1 MVLSLTSNPFDG
13 TQLCAQID
21 GDMFFPDELED
32 TEEVMSL
39 KTMTAKAVCIDCPIQ
54 LSCLTYAV
62 EHPELLGIWGG
73 MTTKERRLLRR
84 RIRSKV

>member
-1 MVLSLTSNPFDG
+1 MAQYLTSNPFDG
-13 TQLCAQID
+13 TQLCAQLD

-39 KTMTAKAVCIDCPIQ
+39 KTMTAKAVCIDCPIK
-54 LSCLTYAV
+54 LDCLNYAV
-62 EHPELLGIWGG
+62 AHPELLGIWGG

-84 RIRSKV
+84 RTRSKL